1 MFGLK
6 IIKKQEYL
14 DILERN
20 ELYQREA
27 ADKAVQVSNLEG
39 EVKFLNG
46 RVSELE
52 QQVKDLYVEK
62 TKTNQAVLLEDVAE
76 APLEVAKPVK
86 KTRKVVKKTE
96 GTKTRKKVV
105 HKSEE
110 TE

>member
-52 QQVKDLYVEK
+52 QQVRDLYVEK
-62 TKTNQAVLLEDVAE
+62 ANTGQPVLLEDVAE
-76 APLEVAKPVK
+76 APLEVEKPVK

-96 GTKTRKKVV
+96 GTKPRKKVV

>member
-46 RVSELE
+46 RVAEL
-52 QQVKDLYVEK
+52 
-62 TKTNQAVLLEDVAE
+62 
-76 APLEVAKPVK
+76 
-86 KTRKVVKKTE
+86 
-96 GTKTRKKVV
+96 
-105 HKSEE
+105 
-110 TE
+110 